1 MASPTEAC
9 IKVVPDFPGTAR
21 YLNKN
26 IVNSDLI
33 FSNIFKYISLNNEE
47 KEHLLGLLE
56 EDHLNRKEYVLR
68 QGELCNYIN
77 FVNSGILR
85 AYFLNPDGKDST
97 VMFAVK
103 DWWITDM
110 HCFLNNLPAMVN
122 IQVVETCS
130 ILKLS
135 KENLD
140 KLYVDIPEF
149 NRFFR
154 ILMQNAYCREQLR
167 TIQNLSLPAKDRYDQ
182 FIQKYPHIAN
192 KVTLK
197 QTASY
202 LGITPEFLSSI
213 RGKKD

>member
-1 MASPTEAC
+1 MNT
-9 IKVVPDFPGTAR
+9 
-21 YLNKN
+21 
-26 IVNSDLI
+26 DLI
-33 FSNIFKYISLNNEE
+33 LSNIRKYISFNDEE
-47 KEHLLGLLE
+47 KEYLSGLLE
-56 EDHLNRKEYVLR
+56 EEHLARNQFILR
-68 QGELCNYIN
+68 QGELCNHIN

-85 AYFLNPDGKDST
+85 AYYLNPDGKDST

-110 HCFLNNLPAMVN
+110 YCFLNSLPAMVN

-140 KLYVDIPEF
+140 RLYIDIPKF
-149 NRFFR
+149 NKFFR

-182 FIQKYPHIAN
+182 FRKKYPHIAN
-192 KVTLK
+192 AITLK

-202 LGITPEFLSSI
+202 LGITPEFLSLI
-213 RGKKD
+213 RSQKD